1 MSTQARDTF
10 WRSLQALTVTRIVIA
25 LVLLL
30 YLAFDVQSGGV
41 RALPGYAHTCFFY
54 LGAAVCFGALT
65 LFWRRRFPLQLASQ
79 IAVDLA
85 VISLLYLAA
94 GGVRSGLGI
103 LYLFPLA
110 GAAILAP
117 LVPALFSAALATLF
131 VLADAAWQ
139 LVTGEAEP
147 GLMQAGLY
155 GIAFFAVVWLV
166 NRLAARLI
174 GQEELAAQRGVDLQV
189 QQAINE
195 IVIADVGD
203 GVLVV
208 GSDGRIHTANP
219 AARRMLGMEAAAG
232 LMLDGLPGLE
242 PVAHAFAGWM
252 GTGSHGLA
260 HPGRRRAGASEAGP
274 DAAYVILKPYQEVA
288 VGEAG
293 LRARRDQPAH
303 LKLRFARVAGG
314 GGTPARSVIFLQDV
328 SAIENQAQ
336 QLKLA
341 SMGRLT
347 ASIAH
352 EVRNP
357 LSAIGHATALLAEDL
372 HGKAEVRLLKIIGDN
387 VARVNRM
394 VEDILQLSRKAQPY
408 AEPVQLAPFLVE
420 LKDEFCETQALAD
433 EMLWLGGAGAIEVRF
448 DALHLREVLVN
459 LLGNA
464 IRYAS
469 RAPGSI
475 RIWPELDAFGT
486 LELHVQDD
494 GPGITPEVRAHLFEP
509 FYTTSSKG
517 TGLGLYLARELC
529 LNNGA
534 KLDYESPFRHGARSG
549 PRKASGRFVIT
560 FAQPAQPVRASSK
573 RESMSSPRI
582 LVVDDEADLRELLE
596 ITLLKMGL
604 DVDSAATLREARALR
619 RRERLRPG
627 ADRHAPA
634 GRPGPGTGARSV
646 EHHQDPDRR
655 HHRLRQRRERG
666 GGAEGRRLRLR
677 LETGGAGRIARDGA
691 LGPEIVGQPAAPPT
705 ARRPARA

>member
-1 MSTQARDTF
+1 LEARLPLSPHARATF
-10 WRSLQALTVTRIVIA
+10 WRSLHALNVTRIVIA
-25 LVLLL
+25 LVLIL
-30 YLAFDVQSGGV
+30 YLAFDVRDGQARS
-41 RALPGYAHTCFFY
+41 APAYATTCFIY
-54 LGAAVCFGALT
+54 LGAALCFGALT
-65 LFWRRRFPLQLASQ
+65 MLYKRRFLTQLAVQ
-79 IAVDLA
+79 VALDLA

-117 LVPALFSAALATLF
+117 LVLALFSAAIATIFIL
-131 VLADAAWQ
+131 LDALWQ
-139 LVTGEAEP
+139 VVSGGGEP
-147 GLMQAGLY
+147 VLMQAGMY
-155 GIAFFAVVWLV
+155 GIAFFAVVWIV

-174 GQEELAAQRGVDLQV
+174 GQEELAAQRGADLQV

-208 GSDGRIHTANP
+208 GADGAIHTANP
-219 AARRMLGMEAAAG
+219 SARRMLGFEGAAA
-232 LMLDGLPGLE
+232 LRMDAPGLE
-242 PVAHAFAGWM
+242 PVAQAFAAWL
-252 GTGSHGLA
+252 GTAASAPARPAA
-260 HPGRRRAGASEAGP
+260 HSAIAPVTGEAGP
-274 DAAYVILKPYQEVA
+274 DAAWVILKPFQ
-288 VGEAG
+288 EAG
-293 LRARRDQPAH
+293 GEGARREQPAH
-303 LKLRFARVAGG
+303 LKLRFARVAAGAG
-314 GGTPARSVIFLQDV
+314 APGRSVIFLQDV

-372 HGKAEVRLLKIIGDN
+372 HGKAELRLLKIIGDN

-408 AEPVQLAPFLVE
+408 AEPLLLAPFLAE
-420 LKDEFCETQALAD
+420 LKAEFCETQDLPE
-433 EMLWLGGAGAIEVRF
+433 EMVWLGGAGAIEVRF

-534 KLDYESPFRHGARSG
+534 KLDYESRFDAAGAGER
-549 PRKASGRFVIT
+549 RASGRFVIT
-560 FAQPAQPVRASSK
+560 FAQPPA
-573 RESMSSPRI
+573 
-582 LVVDDEADLRELLE
+582 
-596 ITLLKMGL
+596 
-604 DVDSAATLREARALR
+604 
-619 RRERLRPG
+619 PG
-627 ADRHAPA
+627 AA
-634 GRPGPGTGARSV
+634 GKSP
-646 EHHQDPDRR
+646 E
-655 HHRLRQRRERG
+655 RQS
-666 GGAEGRRLRLR
+666 
-677 LETGGAGRIARDGA
+677 
-691 LGPEIVGQPAAPPT
+691 
-705 ARRPARA
+705 